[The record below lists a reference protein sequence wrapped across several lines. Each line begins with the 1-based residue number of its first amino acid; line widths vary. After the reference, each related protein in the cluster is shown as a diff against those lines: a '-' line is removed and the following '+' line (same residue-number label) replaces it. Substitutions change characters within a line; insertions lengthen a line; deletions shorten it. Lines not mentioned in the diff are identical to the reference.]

1 MSRSRFDSCFLLT
14 HTSSPMEDTLADEWS
29 ILSLMEAEAELIEL
43 EEETPA
49 EKAGEIALILLG
61 KLMIKSNFNPRIL
74 KTIMKNTWKPL
85 KRLVIKDLYSNLFL
99 FQFFSEADKKYVID
113 KVPWA
118 FDGKL
123 LLIKEWTGMEQPSE
137 IKFTTGI

>member
-1 MSRSRFDSCFLLT
+1 M
-14 HTSSPMEDTLADEWS
+14 
-29 ILSLMEAEAELIEL
+29 
-43 EEETPA
+43 PA
-49 EKAGEIALILLG
+49 AKTGEIALILLR
-61 KLMIKSNFNPRIL
+61 KLMIESNFNPRIL

-85 KRLVIKDLYSNLFL
+85 KGLVIKDLGSNLFL

-113 KVPWA
+113 EGPLA

-123 LLIKEWTGMEQPSE
+123 LLIKEWTGMEQYLE